1 MLLDAI
7 YLLVGIAL
15 LVFGGDTLVRGA
27 AGLARALGVSTL
39 VVGLTVVAFGT
50 SAPELAVNVLAAVRG
65 QGEISFGNIIGSNIA
80 NIGLILGTAALIR
93 PVDVKLKVITREIPF
108 MLLATLAAINLAC
121 DGLWDGATWSFSRND
136 GITLLLFFSIFL
148 YYSFVAA
155 QEDRA
160 ELLERVGEIPASDRS
175 IGILLLITLAGIVMV
190 GLGGEATV
198 RGAVGVAEALGVS
211 KAVIGLTVIAFGTSL
226 PELATSLV
234 AAYRQH
240 EDIALGNIV
249 GSNVFNLLFILGV
262 TSTIGTVPVPRSGG
276 LDMAVMFGL
285 SAVLFPLA
293 MTNRRRI
300 TRWEGL
306 ALLVAYAGYIYY
318 RAVHLGTLP
327 TG

>member
-1 MLLDAI
+1 MLLDAL
-7 YLLVGIAL
+7 YLVSGIAF
-15 LVFGGDTLVRGA
+15 LVIGGDVLVRGA

-80 NIGLILGTAALIR
+80 NIGLILGTAALVR
-93 PVDVKLKVITREIPF
+93 PVAVKLKVITREIPF

-121 DGLWDGATWSFSRND
+121 DGLWNGTDWSFSRND

-160 ELLERVGEIPASDRS
+160 ELMERVGEIPATERS
-175 IGILLLITLAGIVMV
+175 VGTLLLITVLGIVMV

-211 KAVIGLTVIAFGTSL
+211 KAIIGLTVIAFGTSL
-226 PELATSLV
+226 PELATSL
-234 AAYRQH
+234 AAAFREH

-249 GSNVFNLLFILGV
+249 GSNVFNVLFILGI
-262 TSTIGTVPVPRSGG
+262 TSTIGSVPVPEGGG
-276 LDMAVMFGL
+276 LDLGVMFAL
-285 SAVLFPLA
+285 SAALFPLA
-293 MTNRRRI
+293 ITNQRKV
-300 TRWEGL
+300 TRLEGL
-306 ALLVAYAGYIYY
+306 GLLAAYIGYIYY
-318 RAVHLGTLP
+318 RAVHLGLLAS
-327 TG
+327 G